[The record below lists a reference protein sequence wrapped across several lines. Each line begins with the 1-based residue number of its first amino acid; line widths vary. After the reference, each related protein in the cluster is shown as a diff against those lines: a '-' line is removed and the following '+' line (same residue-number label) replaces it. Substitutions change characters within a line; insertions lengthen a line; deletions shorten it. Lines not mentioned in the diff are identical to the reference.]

1 MKRSSEDKMSHATV
15 WMWGDD
21 LEAVRV
27 NSEKY
32 VSKRWRETIK
42 ECVIG
47 ITGRERD
54 EGTIFYLTAYSSNPE
69 GIGDLAERLL
79 NVALNLEGDV
89 KVDFV
94 TILLSDHMNSGKEL
108 YRDDLEHVEEEYER
122 NKRIL
127 TERFSMDPRVKTKSG
142 GREIIVV
149 PEMSLKCEL
158 DSDYASK
165 IITDVVDFDFQ
176 RVKNF
181 IHSLSKNLIQEGLAK
196 HIVGYKL
203 FIDTDRL
210 EIENISIHKD
220 KVYVR
225 LATLLS

>member
-1 MKRSSEDKMSHATV
+1 MSHATV

-54 EGTIFYLTAYSSNPE
+54 EGTIFYLTAYSSNPKRV
-69 GIGDLAERLL
+69 GDLAERLL
-79 NVALNLEGDV
+79 NAALNLEGDV

-94 TILLSDHMNSGKEL
+94 TILLSDHMNSEKES
-108 YRDDLEHVEEEYER
+108 YRDDLEHVEEEYKINR
-122 NKRIL
+122 QIL
-127 TERFSMDPRVKTKSG
+127 TEKFGMDLRVKTKAG

-158 DSDYASK
+158 DSDYANK

-181 IHSLSKNLIQEGLAK
+181 IHSLSKNLIYEGLAK

-203 FIDTDRL
+203 FIDIERL
-210 EIENISIHKD
+210 EIESISTYKD

>member
-1 MKRSSEDKMSHATV
+1 MKRSSEDKTSHATV

-32 VSKRWRETIK
+32 VSKRWRGTME
-42 ECVIG
+42 ECAIG

-54 EGTIFYLTAYSSNPE
+54 EGTIFYLTAYSSNPKR
-69 GIGDLAERLL
+69 IGDLAEHLL
-79 NVALNLEGDV
+79 NVALNLGEDV

-122 NKRIL
+122 NRRIL
-127 TERFSMDPRVKTKSG
+127 TERFGMDPMVKTKAG

-149 PEMSLKCEL
+149 PEVSLKCEL
-158 DSDYASK
+158 NSDCANK
-165 IITDVVDFDFQ
+165 IIADVVDFDFQ
-176 RVKNF
+176 RLKNF
-181 IHSLSKNLIQEGLAK
+181 TRSLSEKLIYEGLAR

-203 FIDTDRL
+203 FVDIERL
-210 EIENISIHKD
+210 EIESISIHED